1 MNGSDLGEGISSSS
15 NSLEDEGGSA
25 EGTGRV
31 VFFPGFDAHLM
42 EIFFALMTIFKIFI
56 FFVHLCEA
64 DCAVC
69 VVFQVDIFGIFLI
82 C

>member
-15 NSLEDEGGSA
+15 NSLEDEGSSA

-31 VFFPGFDAHLM
+31 VFFPGLDAHLM
-42 EIFFALMTIFKIFI
+42 EIFFALVAIFKIFI
-56 FFVHLCEA
+56 LFVHLCEA

-69 VVFQVDIFGIFLI
+69 VVFQVDIFGIFFI